1 MINATRYVKLNYDL
15 ETTLQMPRYAVTG
28 SKVDTKSA
36 PVTALR
42 MPKVGLLASPKV
54 IVSSVVS
61 P

>member
-1 MINATRYVKLNYDL
+1 MINATHYDKLNYDL
-15 ETTLQMPRYAVTG
+15 ETALQMPRYVVMG

-36 PVTALR
+36 PVTLR
-42 MPKVGLLASPKV
+42 IPKVGLLASRKV